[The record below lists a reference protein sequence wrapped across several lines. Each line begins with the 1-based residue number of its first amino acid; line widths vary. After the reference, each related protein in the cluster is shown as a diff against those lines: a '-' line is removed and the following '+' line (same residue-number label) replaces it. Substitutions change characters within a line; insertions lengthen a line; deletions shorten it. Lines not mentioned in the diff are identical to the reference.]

1 MTSLSFD
8 KGQQEMALSDTAFSK
23 LYEKKIKKQDESIN
37 ETRLA
42 ILNLNMGLQEF
53 VIVLKKDMSD

>member
-1 MTSLSFD
+1 
-8 KGQQEMALSDTAFSK
+8 MALSDTAFSK

-42 ILNLNMGLQEF
+42 ILNLNMGL
-53 VIVLKKDMSD
+53 